1 MRTQSY
7 EGFHG
12 LQFNH
17 SGLITTVMARG
28 NWPDQPA
35 FDIVTDLEPYLTA
48 TESPDSEVV
57 KAKLRAL
64 RAANRRG

>member
-1 MRTQSY
+1 
-7 EGFHG
+7 
-12 LQFNH
+12 
-17 SGLITTVMARG
+17 LIATVIARG

-48 TESPDSEVV
+48 MESPDSEAV

-64 RAANRRG
+64 RAANRRS